1 MGMRPPKMCAKC
13 HRVALPS
20 ERYCAAHKVSAAKR
34 DRNQL
39 RPLYKCKRWRVTRI
53 VVLDRDTQCT
63 VVEHGTRCLQLS
75 TDVHHVIDALEW
87 VANGG
92 DFYDTDNLQGMCHAH
107 HSSHT
112 ARTQGFAQ
120 RRT

>member
-1 MGMRPPKMCAKC
+1 MCAKC
-13 HRVALPS
+13 HQTAQPS
-20 ERYCAAHKVSAAKR
+20 ERYCAKHKELTAKR
-34 DRNQL
+34 DRNEL
-39 RPLYKCKRWRVTRI
+39 RPLYKCKRWRITRE

-63 VVEHGTRCLQLS
+63 VEEYGRRCPQLS

-87 VANGG
+87 VANGH
-92 DFYDTDNLQGMCHAH
+92 DFYDTDNLQGMCHPH